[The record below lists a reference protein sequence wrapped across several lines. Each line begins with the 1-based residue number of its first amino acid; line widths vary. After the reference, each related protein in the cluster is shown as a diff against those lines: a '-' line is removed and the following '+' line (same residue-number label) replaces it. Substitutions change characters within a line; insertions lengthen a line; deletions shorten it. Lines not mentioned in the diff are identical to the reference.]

1 MTLHCIPFLVLSTL
15 LANVS
20 IALATSDSIMT
31 FSELP
36 KVFRS
41 GSGEMNADP
50 SPRYL
55 RTQASNSEERVGPVS
70 RVEKL
75 KSLITPSTV
84 SEKTLQRWKDK
95 EKSADTVF
103 VRLGLKTTDKL
114 FDSKQFPVWVEYVD
128 KYGSAI
134 NTLTSYFGDRAL
146 FKMII
151 AAQKIPKTQA
161 LATQLHTRQLKYWL
175 TNIKNPA
182 DVYKLMMLDKAGDK
196 LVENPQFMTWLSYL
210 DDFNA
215 KFRGKAQSRISILST
230 IYGDE
235 ALSTML
241 LQAMHVRSV
250 ADIATK
256 LHSEQIQRLLA
267 AKTSPVT
274 VFKIL
279 MLDKAGKNL
288 LDNPMFSTWA
298 KYVDD
303 LNMKT
308 ANKKTSLL
316 SALKN
321 HYNKEDLAKM
331 VDAAKKTPGLEKKV
345 ERLEIEQT
353 KDIPDELF
361 KRLKLDKAGG
371 HLLDHPGLNT
381 WINFIKGY
389 NKDNP
394 KYQTTL
400 ISTMVYHY
408 GDKRVIQ
415 ILNAAKDVKSTA
427 IIAKRL
433 QTELFQLWLQKRWP
447 PSYTFEL
454 MNLDTRGNNL
464 LSSPEVTTWTKYLNL
479 YNTEYPRHKTTLLE
493 TIRSV
498 GYSDKRMIQLLD
510 AAKRVPRTEDLATK
524 LHSELVQHWLA
535 MKKSPNSVFVILGL
549 NNAGDNLLRDPRF
562 RAWIQ
567 YTDDFTMKFPT
578 ENLLMPKTLREYYR
592 GNALA
597 KMVETAKKDPR
608 TEDIAKRVEGQL
620 FSLDYK

>member
-1 MTLHCIPFLVLSTL
+1 MTLRFISLLVIAIL
-15 LANVS
+15 LAIVS
-20 IALATSDSIMT
+20 ITLAASDSIMT
-31 FSELP
+31 FSEFP

-41 GSGEMNADP
+41 GSGEMNAGP
-50 SPRYL
+50 SSRYL

-75 KSLITPSTV
+75 KSLVTPSTA
-84 SEKTLQRWKDK
+84 SEKTLQRWVEK

-114 FDSKQFPVWVEYVD
+114 FESKQFPVWVQYVD
-128 KYGSAI
+128 KYGSAMKK
-134 NTLTSYFGDRAL
+134 LTSYYGDQAL
-146 FKMII
+146 FQMII

-161 LATQLHTRQLKYWL
+161 LATQLHTRQLNYWL
-175 TNIKNPA
+175 ASNKKPA

-215 KFRGKAQSRISILST
+215 KFHGKAQSRISILST

-241 LQAMHVRSV
+241 LQARHVRSV

-267 AKTSPVT
+267 AKTSPVA

-279 MLDKAGKNL
+279 MLDKSGENL
-288 LDNPMFSTWA
+288 FYNPMFSTWA

-308 ANKKTSLL
+308 ANKKTPLL

-331 VDAAKKTPGLEKKV
+331 IDAAKKTPGLEKKV

-353 KDIPDELF
+353 KDKPDELF
-361 KRLKLDKAGG
+361 KRLKLDKAGEN
-371 HLLDHPGLNT
+371 LLDHPGLNT

-400 ISTMVYHY
+400 ISTMVYHF
-408 GDKRVIQ
+408 GDRRVIQ
-415 ILNAAKDVKSTA
+415 ILNAAKNVKSTEN
-427 IIAKRL
+427 IARRL
-433 QTELFQLWLQKRWP
+433 QTELFQLWLQKHRSP
-447 PSYTFEL
+447 GYIFVL
-454 MNLDTRGNNL
+454 MNLNTEGKNVL
-464 LSSPEVTTWTKYLNL
+464 ASPGLTTWTKYLRL
-479 YNTEYPRHKTTLLE
+479 YNSEYPRERTTLLE
-493 TIRSV
+493 TMGSV
-498 GYSDKRMIQLLD
+498 GSNDKHLVELLD
-510 AAKRVPRTEDLATK
+510 AAKRVPSTKALATK
-524 LHSELVQHWLA
+524 LYSELVQHWLA
-535 MKKSPNSVFVILGL
+535 MKI
-549 NNAGDNLLRDPRF
+549 
-562 RAWIQ
+562 
-567 YTDDFTMKFPT
+567 
-578 ENLLMPKTLREYYR
+578 
-592 GNALA
+592 
-597 KMVETAKKDPR
+597 
-608 TEDIAKRVEGQL
+608 
-620 FSLDYK
+620 